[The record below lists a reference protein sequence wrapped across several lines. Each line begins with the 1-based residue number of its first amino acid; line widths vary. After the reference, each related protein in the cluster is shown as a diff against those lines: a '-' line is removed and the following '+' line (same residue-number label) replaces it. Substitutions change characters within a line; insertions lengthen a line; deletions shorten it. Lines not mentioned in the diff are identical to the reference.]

1 MRRPHAIGGTIGAA
15 ITTVMLVM
23 AVLKDREERQM
34 IAAGLCEARE
44 EAWYQPPPTSICT
57 MRTDEGHCLMWR
69 QYQDDPYLRTFWVCQ
84 GGESFWRRKV
94 HD

>member
-1 MRRPHAIGGTIGAA
+1 MRRDHAVGSAIAA
-15 ITTVMLVM
+15 VGLIVMLVLAAM
-23 AVLKDREERQM
+23 QDREERRM
-34 IAAGLCEARE
+34 IAAGQCEARE

-84 GGESFWRRKV
+84 GGQSFWRRKV
-94 HD
+94 DG

>member
-1 MRRPHAIGGTIGAA
+1 MRRSHAVGGTIGAV

-34 IAAGLCEARE
+34 IAAGLCKARE
-44 EAWYQPPPTSICT
+44 DAWYQPPPTSICT

-94 HD
+94 HE